1 MFRKIATVAKW
12 ILVVLVVV
20 GIGGLV
26 WEPLTATAG
35 APPPARAYDS
45 RIVRDE
51 YGVPH
56 IFGKTDADVAYGLAY
71 AHAEDD
77 FSTLQEVVAMTRGR
91 AGAIM
96 GADGAKIDYV
106 EHLLGA
112 RATAQRDLP
121 KMPADV
127 RAVLDGYA
135 SGLNRY
141 AAQHPGEVRLR
152 RLFPVNAEDI
162 AAGFVLRSPFF
173 FGLDSVIGALSSDK
187 PPPHTTVPPMK
198 AAMTPGMTPLGRDP
212 SMNGSNAFA
221 VAPSKMSD
229 GKTWLISNSHQPYE
243 GQVAWYEAS
252 VHSDEGLDMAG
263 ALFPGTPFVLMGHN
277 RNLGW
282 TNTVNDPDL
291 IDVYKLVLSA
301 DGKQYRYDGKW
312 LPLESERVWLPVK
325 FGPFTLPIP
334 RMVYRAIQGPV
345 ILNKNGA
352 FAIRYAGIDQARM
365 VEQYYRIERAQNWDE
380 WTRAMSLG
388 GIPATNFIYAD
399 KTGRIAYLYNALF
412 PPRKPGFDYTG
423 VLPGDTSA
431 DMWQGALGF
440 DRMPKVVSPA
450 SGWVVNSNNTPFL
463 AAGPGSELDPASFS
477 PLLGIERRMT
487 NRIVRA
493 MELLTAE
500 KGLITPE
507 RLLQIKFDTAYSKAG
522 FAGPWVAKIMAL
534 DLKNEPDLQ
543 RAQALLATWDWNSDG
558 NGRAD
563 ALGEAMMH
571 MANSAAY
578 HGEPLPDAHAK
589 LREVVD
595 RLMKGFGRIDPPL
608 GELQRLRRGKV
619 DIAANGGTDTLRAA
633 TTWDPQPDGRMRVKH
648 GDSFI
653 MLVNWDKAGKVSS
666 QSIQPYG
673 AATNRPGSPH
683 YTDQMA
689 MFEAR
694 QFKPVHFER
703 ADIIAHA
710 KRTYRP

>member
-1 MFRKIATVAKW
+1 VLRKIGLGL
-12 ILVVLVVV
+12 LVLIAIVLVA
-20 GIGGLV
+20 GLV
-26 WEPLTATAG
+26 WEPITATAS
-35 APPPARAYDS
+35 APPPARTYDA

-51 YGVPH
+51 FGVPH
-56 IFGKTDADVAYGLAY
+56 IFGKTDADTAYGLAY

-77 FSTLQEVVAMTRGR
+77 FSTLEQVVAMTRGR

-96 GADGAKIDYV
+96 GGDGAKIDYV

-112 RATAQRDLP
+112 RETAHREYP

-127 RAVLDGYA
+127 RALLDGYA
-135 SGLNRY
+135 TGLNLY
-141 AAQHPGEVRLR
+141 ASRHPGEVRLS
-152 RLFPVNAEDI
+152 RLFPVNGEDI
-162 AAGFVLRSPFF
+162 AAGFVLRTPFF
-173 FGLDSVIGALSSDK
+173 FGLDAVLGKLSSDQ
-187 PPPHTTVPPMK
+187 PPPATTVPPMK
-198 AAMTPGMTPLGRDP
+198 SAMTPVGRDP

-252 VHSDEGLDMAG
+252 VHSAQGLDMMG
-263 ALFPGTPFVLMGHN
+263 ALFPGMPMIPMGHN

-291 IDVYKLVLSA
+291 IDVYKLVLNA
-301 DGKQYRYDGKW
+301 DGTQYRYDGKW
-312 LPLESERVWLPVK
+312 LPLQSTRVWLPVK
-325 FGPFTLPIP
+325 LGPFTLPIP
-334 RMVYRAIQGPV
+334 KTVYRALQGPV
-345 ILNKNGA
+345 IVNKNGA
-352 FAIRYAGIDQARM
+352 FAIRYAGIDSARM
-365 VEQYYRIERAQNWDE
+365 VEQYYRIGKAQNWNE

-399 KTGRIAYLYNALF
+399 KTGRIAYVYNALF

-423 VLPGDTSA
+423 VVPGDTSA
-431 DMWQGALGF
+431 DMWQGSLGF
-440 DRMPKVVSPA
+440 DRMPKIVSPA
-450 SGWVVNSNNTPFL
+450 SGWVVNANNTPFL
-463 AAGPGSELDPASFS
+463 AAGPGSELDRNSFS
-477 PLLGIERRMT
+477 PLMGIEGRMT

-500 KGLITPE
+500 KGQITPE

-522 FAGPWVAKIMAL
+522 FAGRWMAKLLAL
-534 DLKNEPDLQ
+534 DLKNEPDLR
-543 RAQALLATWDWNSDG
+543 RAQQLLATWDWNSDG

-563 ALGEAMMH
+563 ALGESMMH

-578 HGEPLPDAHAK
+578 HGESLPDAKAK

-595 RLMKGFGRIDPPL
+595 KLMKGFGRLDMPL

-619 DIAANGGTDTLRAA
+619 DLPANGGTDTLRAA
-633 TTWDPQPDGRMRVKH
+633 TSWDPQPDGRMRVKH
-648 GDSFI
+648 GDSFV
-653 MLVNWDKAGKVSS
+653 MLVTWDKAGKVESR
-666 QSIQPYG
+666 SIQPYG
-673 AATNRPGSPH
+673 AATTRPASPH

-689 MFEAR
+689 LFEAR
-694 QFKPVHFER
+694 KFKPVHFDR

-710 KRTYRP
+710 KRAYRP

>member
-1 MFRKIATVAKW
+1 MFRKITLWLLAL
-12 ILVVLVVV
+12 IVVV
-20 GIGGLV
+20 GIAGLV
-26 WEPLTATAG
+26 WDPLTATTSL
-35 APPPARAYDS
+35 PPPAKTYDA

-51 YGVPH
+51 WGVPH
-56 IFGKTDADVAYGLAY
+56 IFGKTDADTAYGLAY

-77 FSTLQEVVAMTRGR
+77 FSTLEQVVAMTRGR

-96 GADGAKIDYV
+96 GSDGAKIDYV
-106 EHLLGA
+106 AHLLGA
-112 RATAQRDLP
+112 RETAVREYP

-127 RAVLDGYA
+127 RAMLDAYA
-135 SGLNRY
+135 TGLNLY
-141 AAQHPGEVRLR
+141 AARHPGEVRLS
-152 RLFPVNAEDI
+152 RLFPVNGEDI
-162 AAGFVLRSPFF
+162 AAGFVLRTPFF
-173 FGLDSVIGALSSDK
+173 FGLDAVLGKLSADQ
-187 PPPHTTVPPMK
+187 PPPQTTVPPM
-198 AAMTPGMTPLGRDP
+198 TPVGRDP
-212 SMNGSNAFA
+212 STNGSNAFA
-221 VAPSKMSD
+221 VAPTKMSD

-252 VHSDEGLDMAG
+252 VHSGQGLDMAG
-263 ALFPGTPFVLMGHN
+263 ALFPGMPMIPMGHN

-291 IDVYKLVLSA
+291 IDVYKLVLNG
-301 DGKQYRYDGKW
+301 DGTQYRYDGKW
-312 LPLESERVWLPVK
+312 LPLERTRVWLPVK
-325 FGPFTLPIP
+325 LGPFTLPIP
-334 RMVYRAIQGPV
+334 KTVYRALQGPV
-345 ILNKNGA
+345 IVNKNGA
-352 FAIRYAGIDQARM
+352 FAIRYAGIDSAKM
-365 VEQYYRIERAQNWDE
+365 VEQYYRIGKAQNWDE

-399 KTGRIAYLYNALF
+399 KTGRIAYIYNALF

-431 DMWQGALGF
+431 DMWQGTLGF
-440 DRMPKVVSPA
+440 GRMPKIVSPA

-463 AAGPGSELDPASFS
+463 AAGPGSELDPKNFS
-477 PLLGIERRMT
+477 PLLGIETRMT

-493 MELLTAE
+493 LELLSAE
-500 KGLITPE
+500 KGLITPD
-507 RLLQIKFDTAYSKAG
+507 RLLQIKFDTAYSRAG
-522 FAGPWVAKIMAL
+522 FAGRWMAKLMAL
-534 DLKNEPDLQ
+534 DLKGEPDLQ

-578 HGEPLPDAHAK
+578 HGDPLPDAKAK

-595 RLMKGFGRIDPPL
+595 KLMKGFGRIDMPL
-608 GELQRLRRGKV
+608 GDLQRLRRGTV
-619 DIAANGGTDTLRAA
+619 DLPANGGTDTLRAA
-633 TTWDPQPDGRMRVKH
+633 TSWDPRPDGRMRVKH

-653 MLVNWDKAGKVSS
+653 MLVTWDKAGQVSS

-673 AATNRPGSPH
+673 AATNRPDSPH

-694 QFKPVHFER
+694 KFKPVHFDR
-703 ADIIAHA
+703 GDIIAHA
-710 KRTYRP
+710 KRAYRP

>member
-1 MFRKIATVAKW
+1 MFRKITLWLLAL
-12 ILVVLVVV
+12 IVVV
-20 GIGGLV
+20 GIAGLV
-26 WEPLTATAG
+26 WDPLTATTSL
-35 APPPARAYDS
+35 PPPAKTYDA

-51 YGVPH
+51 WGVPH
-56 IFGKTDADVAYGLAY
+56 IFGKTDADTAYGLAY

-77 FSTLQEVVAMTRGR
+77 FSTLEQVVAMTRGR

-96 GADGAKIDYV
+96 GSDGAKIDYV
-106 EHLLGA
+106 AHLLGA
-112 RATAQRDLP
+112 RETAVREYP

-127 RAVLDGYA
+127 RAMLDAYA
-135 SGLNRY
+135 TGLNLY
-141 AAQHPGEVRLR
+141 AARHPGEVRLS
-152 RLFPVNAEDI
+152 RLFPVNGEDI
-162 AAGFVLRSPFF
+162 AAGFVLRTPFF
-173 FGLDSVIGALSSDK
+173 FGLDAVLGKLSADQ
-187 PPPHTTVPPMK
+187 PPPQTTVPPM
-198 AAMTPGMTPLGRDP
+198 TPVGRDP
-212 SMNGSNAFA
+212 STNGSNAFA
-221 VAPSKMSD
+221 VAPTKMSD

-252 VHSDEGLDMAG
+252 VHSGQGLDMAG
-263 ALFPGTPFVLMGHN
+263 ALFPGMPMIPMGHN

-291 IDVYKLVLSA
+291 IDVYKLVLNG
-301 DGKQYRYDGKW
+301 DGTQYRYDGKW
-312 LPLESERVWLPVK
+312 LPLERTRVWLPVK
-325 FGPFTLPIP
+325 LGPFTLPVP
-334 RMVYRAIQGPV
+334 KTVYRALQGPV
-345 ILNKNGA
+345 IVNKNGA
-352 FAIRYAGIDQARM
+352 FAIRYAGIDSAKM
-365 VEQYYRIERAQNWDE
+365 VEQYYRIGKAQNWDE

-399 KTGRIAYLYNALF
+399 KTGRIAYIYNALF

-431 DMWQGALGF
+431 DMWQGTLGF
-440 DRMPKVVSPA
+440 GRMPKIVSPA

-463 AAGPGSELDPASFS
+463 AAGPGSELDPKNFS
-477 PLLGIERRMT
+477 PLLGIETRMT

-493 MELLTAE
+493 LELLSAE
-500 KGLITPE
+500 KGLITPD
-507 RLLQIKFDTAYSKAG
+507 RLLQIKFDTAYSRAG
-522 FAGPWVAKIMAL
+522 FAGRWMAKLMAL
-534 DLKNEPDLQ
+534 DLKGEPDLQ

-578 HGEPLPDAHAK
+578 HGDPLPNAKAK

-595 RLMKGFGRIDPPL
+595 KLMKGFGRIDMPL
-608 GELQRLRRGKV
+608 GDLQRLRRGTV
-619 DIAANGGTDTLRAA
+619 DLPANGGTDTLRAA
-633 TTWDPQPDGRMRVKH
+633 TSWDPRPDGRMRVKH

-653 MLVNWDKAGKVSS
+653 MLVTWDKAGQVSS

-673 AATNRPGSPH
+673 AATNRPDSPH

-694 QFKPVHFER
+694 KFKPVHFDR
-703 ADIIAHA
+703 GDIIAHA
-710 KRTYRP
+710 KRAYRP

>member
-1 MFRKIATVAKW
+1 MFRKITLWLLAL
-12 ILVVLVVV
+12 IVVV
-20 GIGGLV
+20 GIAGLV
-26 WEPLTATAG
+26 WDPLTATTPL
-35 APPPARAYDS
+35 PPPAKTYDA

-51 YGVPH
+51 WGVPH
-56 IFGKTDADVAYGLAY
+56 IFGKTDADTAYGLAY

-77 FSTLQEVVAMTRGR
+77 FSTLEQVVAMTRGR

-96 GADGAKIDYV
+96 GSDGAKIDYV
-106 EHLLGA
+106 AHLLGA
-112 RATAQRDLP
+112 RETAVREYP

-127 RAVLDGYA
+127 RAMLDAYA
-135 SGLNRY
+135 TGLNLY
-141 AAQHPGEVRLR
+141 AARHPGEVRLS
-152 RLFPVNAEDI
+152 RLFPVNGEDI
-162 AAGFVLRSPFF
+162 AAGFVLRTPFF
-173 FGLDSVIGALSSDK
+173 FGLDAVLGKLSADQ
-187 PPPHTTVPPMK
+187 PPPQTTVPPM
-198 AAMTPGMTPLGRDP
+198 TPVGRDP
-212 SMNGSNAFA
+212 STNGSNAFA
-221 VAPSKMSD
+221 VAPTKMSD

-252 VHSDEGLDMAG
+252 VHSGQGLDMAG
-263 ALFPGTPFVLMGHN
+263 ALFPGMPMIPMGHN

-291 IDVYKLVLSA
+291 IDVYKLVLNG
-301 DGKQYRYDGKW
+301 DRTQYRYDGKW
-312 LPLESERVWLPVK
+312 LPLERTRVWLPVK
-325 FGPFTLPIP
+325 LGPFTLPVP
-334 RMVYRAIQGPV
+334 KTVYRAVQGPV
-345 ILNKNGA
+345 IVNKNGA
-352 FAIRYAGIDQARM
+352 FAIRYAGIDSAKM
-365 VEQYYRIERAQNWDE
+365 VEQYYRIGKAQNWDE

-399 KTGRIAYLYNALF
+399 KTGRIAYIYNALF

-431 DMWQGALGF
+431 DMWQGTLGF
-440 DRMPKVVSPA
+440 GRMPKIVSPA

-463 AAGPGSELDPASFS
+463 AAGPGSELDPKNFS
-477 PLLGIERRMT
+477 PLLGIETRMT

-493 MELLTAE
+493 LELLSAE
-500 KGLITPE
+500 KGLITPD
-507 RLLQIKFDTAYSKAG
+507 RLLQIKFDTAYSRAG
-522 FAGPWVAKIMAL
+522 FAGRWMAKLMAL
-534 DLKNEPDLQ
+534 DLKGEPDLQ

-578 HGEPLPDAHAK
+578 HGDPLPNAKAK

-595 RLMKGFGRIDPPL
+595 KLMKGFGRIVMPL
-608 GELQRLRRGKV
+608 GDLQRLRRGTV
-619 DIAANGGTDTLRAA
+619 DLPANGGTDTLRAA
-633 TTWDPQPDGRMRVKH
+633 TSWDPRPDGRMRVKH

-653 MLVNWDKAGKVSS
+653 MLVTWDKAGQVSS

-673 AATNRPGSPH
+673 AATNRPDSPH

-694 QFKPVHFER
+694 KFKPVHFDR
-703 ADIIAHA
+703 GDIIAHA
-710 KRTYRP
+710 KRAYRP